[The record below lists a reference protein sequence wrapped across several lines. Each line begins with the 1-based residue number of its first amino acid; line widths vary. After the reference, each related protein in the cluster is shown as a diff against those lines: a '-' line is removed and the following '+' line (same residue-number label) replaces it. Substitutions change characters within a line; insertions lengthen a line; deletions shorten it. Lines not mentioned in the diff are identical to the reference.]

1 MVGSFISSVLLQIL
15 RKSTFDTA
23 NEPSSKYNVER
34 FWSNELPYHTVKYS
48 SLLSSSIQNQ

>member
-15 RKSTFDTA
+15 RKSTFDNA

-34 FWSNELPYHTVKYS
+34 FWTNELPYHTKYS
-48 SLLSSSIQNQ
+48 SLVSSSIQNQ

>member
-23 NEPSSKYNVER
+23 NESSTKYNVER
-34 FWSNELPYHTVKYS
+34 FWSNELPYHTKYS
-48 SLLSSSIQNQ
+48 SLLSFSIQNQ